1 MDESPLPVPRT
12 GAGDAPKDPGI
23 ASNCHQSYTE
33 KDYEGHRAHTMY
45 VGVHVPSSGNK
56 RRSSH
61 HRRHRHHHRHQHQPG
76 IAEEASPADNSAIP
90 PSQRVQFILGEE
102 ADGDDGTH
110 ESHPLFSEMEEL
122 CYNHDAG
129 EVEWNET
136 ARWVKFEEDVEEGGS
151 RWSKPHVATLSLHSL
166 FELRSLLL
174 NGPVLLDA
182 DAQTLVQI
190 TDLTID
196 MMANSGHLPFN
207 AKDRVREALLRRH
220 RHLYEKNKE
229 QNSAAKLPI
238 IRSLAD
244 IGRNYS
250 TSRSSLLMDESMT
263 SMTPIKVTLTAAD
276 SHDGNDILL
285 LEHLVPVASNFRHH
299 QSDKPD
305 KPFLAL
311 PSDRRASWAGT
322 ASQSHANM
330 AASPSAASMLR
341 NASEKDMGNGDVHKG
356 NTSFLKKIPPG
367 AEASNVL
374 VGEVDCLEKP
384 VSAFIRLVQPVVLGD
399 LTEVPV
405 PTRFI
410 FILLGPVGGQA
421 SYHEVGRA
429 MATLMS
435 DEVFHEVAYRAKN
448 RDHLLAGIDEFMDAV
463 TILPPGE
470 WDPQIRIEPP
480 AAIPSQSMRKFP
492 EKNKEEVNEEEE
504 ESKVRETSGLYRTG
518 RLFGGLI
525 NDVKRKLPW
534 YWSDYK
540 DAMSIQ
546 CLAAFTFLYFACLT
560 PLITFGG
567 LLGDATENRLGTMES
582 LCSGFLCGIIY
593 GIFSGQPLT
602 ILGSTGPVL
611 VFENI
616 LYDFCKKYELDYLG
630 LRFWIGMWIA
640 LILLILV
647 AIDASAIVCYIT
659 RFTEENF
666 ALLIA
671 TIFIYKAIEK
681 VISIGNKYPMNPPVI
696 SDCRC
701 LPSNSSVDRD
711 DMSFTWSEISWQECQ
726 SVYNG
731 TLEGTDCHLINKPW
745 YPNVFLMSIILC
757 VSTYFLCVTLKNM
770 KRTNFFP
777 NSVRQVISDFGVF
790 ITICSMSLMD
800 AMAGVRTPKL
810 IVPDEFKPTWEGR
823 GWVVSPFNNPWWTI
837 PAAVAP
843 AMLATILIF
852 MDQQIT
858 AVIVNRRENKLKKGC
873 GYHLD
878 LFVLAILI
886 IIKSIMG
893 LPWFVAATVLSINHV
908 NALKLQTECAAP
920 GEKPQFLGVKEQR
933 VTLIMISTM
942 IGLSVFMTPILT
954 YIPMPVLFGVF
965 LYMGTSPLADMQ
977 FYDRLLL
984 LFMPTKYQPDHIYLR
999 KVTLRRVHL
1008 FTFIQLLCFIL
1019 LWAVKEINA
1028 ISIAFPLML
1037 VVMIGV
1043 RKSLDFIFTKYEL
1056 KVLDDLMPEIHTK
1069 HKEEDEDEE
1078 AGGTN
1083 VAAVS
1088 QIQMTDY
1095 SSPSGKNFQI
1105 QLPNGN
1111 IMNIPVDSSTAGGTA
1126 SGGAKAMNISE
1137 EVNRSGVWKTV
1148 NIGNVLPAST
1158 CIQEN
1163 KPTCRNNR
1171 RREK

>member
-45 VGVHVPSSGNK
+45 VGVHVPSSVNK

-76 IAEEASPADNSAIP
+76 IAEEASPADNSAMP

-102 ADGDDGTH
+102 ADGDDGAH

-190 TDLTID
+190 TDLSID

-207 AKDRVREALLRRH
+207 SKDRVREALLRRH

-229 QNSAAKLPI
+229 NSAAKLPI

-250 TSRSSLLMDESMT
+250 TSRNPLSYPHHQHPIPAKRSLTKSS
-263 SMTPIKVTLTAAD
+263 
-276 SHDGNDILL
+276 NDIAEEDPEQVTPPSAVAAKKSMPSPDSCLN
-285 LEHLVPVASNFRHH
+285 VPS
-299 QSDKPD
+299 
-305 KPFLAL
+305 
-311 PSDRRASWAGT
+311 GT
-322 ASQSHANM
+322 ASHVNM

-405 PTRFI
+405 PTRFV

-448 RDHLLAGIDEFMDAV
+448 RDHLLAGVDEFLDAV
-463 TILPPGE
+463 TVLPPGE

-525 NDVKRKLPW
+525 NDVKRKVPW

-582 LCSGFLCGIIY
+582 LCSGFLCGIVY

-616 LYDFCKKYELDYLG
+616 LYDFCKRNELDYLG

-640 LILLILV
+640 AILLILV

-757 VSTYFLCVTLKNM
+757 VSTYFLCVTMKNM

-790 ITICSMSLMD
+790 ITICSMSVMD
-800 AMAGVRTPKL
+800 AMSGVRTPKL

-823 GWVVSPFNNPWWTI
+823 DWVVSPFNNPWWTI
-837 PAAVAP
+837 PAAIAP

-886 IIKSIMG
+886 IVKSILG

-933 VTLIMISTM
+933 MTLIMISTM

-1008 FTFIQLLCFIL
+1008 FTFIQLFCFII

-1056 KVLDDLMPEIHTK
+1056 KVLDDLMPETHTK

-1078 AGGTN
+1078 VTILAGGAN

-1111 IMNIPVDSSTAGGTA
+1111 IMNIPVDSSAAGGTA
-1126 SGGAKAMNISE
+1126 GGGAKAMNISE